1 MSVGSIPTRCT
12 IQKRENMNEEN
23 LIPNSERTPSERREL
38 ARRAGI
44 ASGEARRQ
52 KRTMR
57 EIAREVLHT
66 MVKRN
71 DGTEI
76 EKAVLI
82 ANKLAMDAAQGNTK
96 AAKLLV
102 DWSGEAPTKQEITGE
117 DGAPLIPRDMEQA
130 KRMLEQE

>member
-1 MSVGSIPTRCT
+1 MHVQSSTNLLT
-12 IQKRENMNEEN
+12 NKKESDMNNEN
-23 LIPNSERTPSERREL
+23 LIPFNERTEKEQ
-38 ARRAGI
+38 RAIQSAGGK

-82 ANKLAMDAAQGNTK
+82 ANKLAMDAAQGSVK

-130 KRMLEQE
+130 KKMLEQE

>member
-1 MSVGSIPTRCT
+1 
-12 IQKRENMNEEN
+12 MNNEN
-23 LIPNSERTPSERREL
+23 LIPFNERTEKEQ
-38 ARRAGI
+38 RAIQSAGGK

-102 DWSGEAPTKQEITGE
+102 DWSGEAPMKQEITGE

-130 KRMLEQE
+130 KKMLEQE

>member
-1 MSVGSIPTRCT
+1 
-12 IQKRENMNEEN
+12 MNNEN
-23 LIPNSERTPSERREL
+23 LIPTSERSESEAREMG
-38 ARRAGI
+38 RKGGI

-82 ANKLAMDAAQGNTK
+82 ANKMAMDAAQGNTK

-102 DWSGEAPTKQEITGE
+102 DWSGEAPTRQELTGE
-117 DGAPLIPRDMEQA
+117 DGAPLIPRSVDEAQ
-130 KRMLEQE
+130 KLLESE